1 MNQSLIFTKDSAS
14 SGNAWCELSVRDFFG
29 KIAWS
34 GVVDAPSPPA
44 EEISSG
50 TLDMLMS
57 VHAFFDCF
65 PWEGPL
71 DVAAPLAPLTLQPD
85 SPTLIDDLTL
95 DSFAEL
101 F

>member
-1 MNQSLIFTKDSAS
+1 
-14 SGNAWCELSVRDFFG
+14 
-29 KIAWS
+29 
-34 GVVDAPSPPA
+34 
-44 EEISSG
+44 
-50 TLDMLMS
+50 MLMS